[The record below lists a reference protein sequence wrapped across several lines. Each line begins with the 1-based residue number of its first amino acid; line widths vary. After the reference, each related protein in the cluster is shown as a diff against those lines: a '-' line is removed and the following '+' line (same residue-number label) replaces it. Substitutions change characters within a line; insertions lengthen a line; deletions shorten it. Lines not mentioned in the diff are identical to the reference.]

1 MSALS
6 TTDKTEVW
14 LIEDN
19 EVFRTM
25 SARLIN
31 DTDIALCTRTFS
43 TCEEALAA
51 LKAGT
56 APQIIISDV
65 GLPGMNGIEGI
76 RRIKEIS
83 PETHVI
89 ILTVYDD
96 AQKVFD
102 AVCAGA
108 SGYLLK
114 NALGGALP
122 GALQDVLQGGSPMNP
137 RVARMVLERF
147 ARLSTGPKKDYG
159 LTDREKETLEM
170 MARGLII
177 KQIAEQLSIS
187 YHTVN
192 THLRNI
198 YEKLHVNTRGA
209 AVAKALNEKL
219 F

>member
-1 MSALS
+1 MSVTPAVEKS
-6 TTDKTEVW
+6 EVW

-25 SARLIN
+25 SARIIN
-31 DTDIALCTRTFS
+31 ETDIARCTKTFS
-43 TCEEALAA
+43 TCEDALEAL
-51 LKAGT
+51 KFGP
-56 APQIIISDV
+56 APQIVISDV

-76 RRIKEIS
+76 GKIKELS
-83 PETHVI
+83 PDSHVI
-89 ILTVYDD
+89 MLTVYDD

-102 AVCAGA
+102 AICAGA

-114 NALGGALP
+114 NSLGGTLDSALR
-122 GALQDVLQGGSPMNP
+122 DVLQGGSPMNP
-137 RVARMVLERF
+137 RVARMVLDKF
-147 ARLSTGPKKDYG
+147 ARLASGPKKDYG

-170 MARGLII
+170 MAKGLIM
-177 KQIAEQLSIS
+177 KQIAEKLSIS

-209 AVAKALNEKL
+209 AVAKALREKL

>member
-1 MSALS
+1 MSATS
-6 TTDKTEVW
+6 AVKTEVW

-25 SARLIN
+25 SARMIN
-31 DTDIALCTRTFS
+31 DTDVARCSKTFS
-43 TCEEALAA
+43 SCEDALAA
-51 LKAGT
+51 LKTESSPG
-56 APQIIISDV
+56 IVISDV

-76 RRIKEIS
+76 SRIKEIS
-83 PETHVI
+83 PSVHVI
-89 ILTVYDD
+89 MLTVYDD

-102 AVCAGA
+102 AICAGA

-114 NALGGALP
+114 NSIGGTLV
-122 GALQDVLQGGSPMNP
+122 GALQDVMQGGSPMNP
-137 RVARMVLERF
+137 RVARMVLDQF
-147 ARLSTGPKKDYG
+147 ARISSGPKKDYG

-170 MARGLII
+170 MAKGLIV
-177 KQIAEQLSIS
+177 KQIAEELSLS

-209 AVAKALNEKL
+209 AVAKAVKENL